1 MGSATLCFSKETYIS
16 RRKNLMKS
24 MGSGKILLLG
34 NDESSKNFR
43 DNHYPYRQDS
53 TFLYYIGIDLPGL
66 IAIIDVDKGRTTLY
80 GNELTI
86 DDIVWTGKVPSLHE
100 LAELSG
106 ITKVKSRLS
115 VINQIDAEIHYLP
128 PYRDAHTVLL
138 SQLTGKKNRKAAKR
152 YSVKL
157 IKAISKQREIKS
169 DEEIAQMNEA
179 ASISHNMHLN
189 VMEGAQ
195 VGIKEHDLVAIAAQT
210 AWNHHVA
217 LSFPPIMTINGQV
230 LHNHYY
236 GNELKEG
243 HMVLFDGGCESL
255 GRYAGDITRTFP
267 VGRSFTDRQKQMYDI
282 VHAAY
287 TKAIEVSES
296 GTKFLDV
303 HITASK
309 VIVEGL
315 IGLGIMKGDV
325 NDAIDDG
332 AHTMFFQCGLG
343 HLIGLDV
350 HDMENF
356 GEEYIGYTKSLKKR
370 TDFGFKSLRL
380 GKELKEGFCITIEP
394 GIYII
399 PDLID
404 LRLGERKHKDFIN
417 YDELNK
423 WRDFGGIR
431 LEDDFYINGS
441 GAQKLGIDIPTT
453 SNEIEEVRAQSYQ

>member
-1 MGSATLCFSKETYIS
+1 MGSATLCFSSDTYVS
-16 RRKNLMKS
+16 RRKTLMKS
-24 MGSGKILLLG
+24 MGSGRILLLG
-34 NDESSKNFR
+34 NDESSMNFR

-66 IAIIDVDKGRTTLY
+66 IAVIDVDKERTTLY

-86 DDIVWTGKVPSLHE
+86 DDIIWTGKVPSLQE
-100 LAELSG
+100 LANLSG
-106 ITKVKSRLS
+106 INRVKPRLS
-115 VINQIDAEIHYLP
+115 VINQIKTDIHYLP
-128 PYRDAHTVLL
+128 PYRADHTVLL
-138 SQLTGKKNRKAAKR
+138 SKLTGKKNSKAAKR

-157 IKAISKQREIKS
+157 IKAISKQRELKS
-169 DEEIAQMNEA
+169 QEERSQMQEA
-179 ASISHNMHLN
+179 ATISHHMHLN
-189 VMEGAQ
+189 VMKGARA
-195 VGIKEHDLVAIAAQT
+195 GMKEHNLVALATQT
-210 AWNHHVA
+210 AWEHHVA
-217 LSFPPIMTINGQV
+217 LSFPPIMTINGEV

-236 GNELKEG
+236 GNELQDGK
-243 HMVLFDGGCESL
+243 MILFDGGCESR

-267 VGRSFTDRQKQMYDI
+267 VGSKFSPDQKDMYDI
-282 VHAAY
+282 VHRSYKRAV
-287 TKAIEVSES
+287 EVSNVE
-296 GTKFLDV
+296 TKFLDV
-303 HITASK
+303 HIAASK

-315 IGLGIMKGDV
+315 KDLGIMKGDV
-325 NDAIDDG
+325 EDAIVNG

-343 HLIGLDV
+343 HMIGLDV

-404 LRLGERKHKDFIN
+404 LRSSEGKHKDFIN
-417 YDELNK
+417 YDELDK

-431 LEDDFYINGS
+431 LEDDFYIDSN
-441 GAQKLGIDIPTT
+441 GAQKLGIDIPT
-453 SNEIEEVRAQSYQ
+453 SSSEIEELRTQANQ